1 MLIAIYSNI
10 YNESEKGTKMGG
22 RSGGLVCST
31 SSYTGIR
38 TRRLCTSNNTTFPFP
53 QQPQSLSFAK
63 PLKLMSQPLTT
74 NSVLVEEAAAD
85 GDSSAAA
92 PPLFDYHRID
102 QKLLQNIVYD
112 ALVWS
117 TLNCLLVG
125 DKSVQ
130 VKLCYYSLYIFLS
143 LY

>member
-1 MLIAIYSNI
+1 
-10 YNESEKGTKMGG
+10 MGS

-31 SSYTGIR
+31 CSYTGIR
-38 TRRLCTSNNTTFPFP
+38 TRRFYTNNNTFPSFSFTFPH
-53 QQPQSLSFAK
+53 QPQSFSFPK
-63 PLKLMSQPLTT
+63 PLRLMSQPLTT
-74 NSVLVEEAAAD
+74 NSAD
-85 GDSSAAA
+85 GDSSVAA
-92 PPLFDYHRID
+92 PPILFDYHLID

-130 VKLCYYSLYIFLS
+130 VYLSYCCLLFIISIYTWIPFALLNFLTCRITP
-143 LY
+143 

>member
-1 MLIAIYSNI
+1 
-10 YNESEKGTKMGG
+10 
-22 RSGGLVCST
+22 
-31 SSYTGIR
+31 
-38 TRRLCTSNNTTFPFP
+38 
-53 QQPQSLSFAK
+53 
-63 PLKLMSQPLTT
+63 MSQPLTT
-74 NSVLVEEAAAD
+74 NSAD
-85 GDSSAAA
+85 GDSSVAA
-92 PPLFDYHRID
+92 PPILFDYHLID